1 MENKSTTSSSVNING
16 SMNSTD
22 FASVLTLEPPL
33 YIVLTSTLLYVL
45 IFLIGI
51 LGNILVTIVI
61 TFSHSM
67 KTTVNMYLMNLCV
80 ADILV
85 IIVCMPT
92 ALADIFTKEV
102 WYFGETMCKYFFKLQ
117 YPINLVDMLHYKFSI
132 FQTFN
137 NNLTL

>member
-1 MENKSTTSSSVNING
+1 MENIS
-16 SMNSTD
+16 
-22 FASVLTLEPPL
+22 LTLSMEHLNDSNHNTDNSSDIPPEPPL
-33 YIVLTSTLLYVL
+33 YIVITSTLLYVL
-45 IFLIGI
+45 IFLVGI
-51 LGNILVTIVI
+51 LGNILVIIVI

-102 WYFGETMCKYFFKLQ
+102 WYFGEAMCKYFIMFQKMFL
-117 YPINLVDMLHYKFSI
+117 YELKTLVEKILYFI
-132 FQTFN
+132 FDKH
-137 NNLTL
+137 L